1 MPEPTPLEY
10 APETRGP
17 SHAAGVCGILN
28 AAVGLALLGG
38 SLYLRIQLRWSDQST
53 RLLLEVSSLPFG
65 TLALTLAILGWR
77 QRRSGLVESTAIL
90 SAGIYWGLLCAAV
103 ASYGW

>member
-10 APETRGP
+10 AHRTPAP

-28 AAVGLALLGG
+28 AAVGLALLGS
-38 SLYLRIQLRWSDQST
+38 SLYLRIQLSWPEQST

-65 TLALTLAILGWR
+65 ALALTLAILGWR
-77 QRRSGLVESTAIL
+77 QHRNGILEPAAIL
-90 SAGIYWGLLCAAV
+90 LAGSYWVCVAV